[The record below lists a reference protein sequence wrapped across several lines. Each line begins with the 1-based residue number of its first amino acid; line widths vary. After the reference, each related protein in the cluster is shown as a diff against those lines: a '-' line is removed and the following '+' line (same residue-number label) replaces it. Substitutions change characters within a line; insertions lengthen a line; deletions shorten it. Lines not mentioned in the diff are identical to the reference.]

1 MSVPSFGRRLQLRW
15 VCCCVHGGQQIS
27 IDCCTAGAQQQMRAV
42 SRCQLRRLRLV
53 RSSLTE
59 QSAETLVRAV
69 VSTTATACM
78 LYGVSDDR
86 LRKLQVAQNAAA
98 RYTGGDGSHDVRPD
112 HYASCSPSVNMSTW
126 RLLYTRPTQPCIPPG
141 SLNRVPASAG
151 VRAGM
156 SPLPGGG

>member
-1 MSVPSFGRRLQLRW
+1 MKIKKRKHAKRAFFSVLQNAPFRSQIFTNFFASGGKRAFILLTEILRSVLGRASVCLSVPSFGRRLQLRR
-15 VCCCVHGGQQIS
+15 VCCCGPAGLEIS

-53 RSSLTE
+53 RTSLTE

-86 LRKLQVAQNAAA
+86 LRKLQVAHNADA
-98 RYTGGDGSHDVRPD
+98 RYTR
-112 HYASCSPSVNMSTW
+112 
-126 RLLYTRPTQPCIPPG
+126 
-141 SLNRVPASAG
+141 G
-151 VRAGM
+151 VM
-156 SPLPGGG
+156 